1 LEAKASLLCHR
12 GVGIFAKRNTIMT
25 VRKLLLAAASVAAM
39 TPVISNASPE
49 SAAMNACAQAFASSL
64 ASGSVTPKFKLNYQR
79 ESGSMLSYYYASHD
93 FAFHLQANDP
103 KTGLTLA
110 RAMCSADVHGKILAL
125 TAAPLDKSPTLAA
138 EF

>member
-1 LEAKASLLCHR
+1 
-12 GVGIFAKRNTIMT
+12 MT
-25 VRKLLLAAASVAAM
+25 VRKLLLTAASVAAM
-39 TPVISNASPE
+39 TPAISNANPE

-79 ESGSMLSYYYASHD
+79 ESGSMLSHYYASHD

-110 RAMCSADVHGKILAL
+110 RAMCSADVHGKILTL